1 MPATAISAVGI
12 PNAGTSRSSIGLSIC
27 IPVLNEERAIGET
40 LERCLSIRDAL
51 REAGVGDLEVLAV
64 DDGSRDGTA
73 DCIRQF
79 PEVRLIQHP
88 VNRGYGA
95 ALKTGFEAA
104 RHELIGFIDAD
115 ATYPAEKFP
124 SLCRTLLDERAD
136 LVVGS
141 RMSGLDSEMPV
152 TRRIGNM
159 LFAWLLSLIGG
170 TRVTDTASGMRVFK
184 REALHLLSPLPD
196 GLNLTP
202 VMSARAMHEEM
213 RVVEVAI
220 PYNDRVGQS
229 HLRIGADGVR
239 FLQTIVWT
247 VLTYNP
253 VRIFGLVG
261 LAGIALAAAVGVW
274 LVAARL
280 SGITA
285 LGSWGAFAVFGGLVA
300 GVAGISVFAMGASF
314 NYLVSLFHHRP
325 IRQGLFRRP
334 LISTPIERWF
344 LPSGLVAT
352 VAGAAIAAAS
362 VALSFGGWP
371 IERLWLYLSASAL
384 SVLVGI
390 QLCLSWLMMS
400 VLRELAQRAAV
411 ERS

>member
-1 MPATAISAVGI
+1 
-12 PNAGTSRSSIGLSIC
+12 
-27 IPVLNEERAIGET
+27 
-40 LERCLSIRDAL
+40 
-51 REAGVGDLEVLAV
+51 
-64 DDGSRDGTA
+64 
-73 DCIRQF
+73 
-79 PEVRLIQHP
+79 VRLIQHA

-95 ALKTGFEAA
+95 ALKTGFDAA
-104 RHELIGFIDAD
+104 SHDLIGFIDAD

-124 SLCRTLLDERAD
+124 ALCRALLTEQAD

-141 RMSGLDSEMPV
+141 RMAGSDSHMPA
-152 TRRIGNM
+152 TRRLGNT
-159 LFAWLLSLIGG
+159 LFAWLLTLIGSA
-170 TRVTDTASGMRVFK
+170 RVTDTASGMRVFK
-184 REALHLLSPLPD
+184 REALQVLSPLPD

-202 VMSARAMHEEM
+202 VMSARALHEEL

-220 PYNDRVGQS
+220 PYNDRVGPS
-229 HLRIGADGVR
+229 HLRIGADGLR

-253 VRIFGLVG
+253 VRVFGLIG
-261 LAGIALAAAVGVW
+261 LAGIVLAAAVGAW
-274 LVAARL
+274 LVGARL

-285 LGSWGAFAVFGGLVA
+285 LGSWGTFAVFGGLVS
-300 GVAGISVFAMGASF
+300 GVAGISIFAMGASF
-314 NYLVSLFHHRP
+314 NYLVSLFHRRP

-334 LISTPIERWF
+334 LINTPIERWF
-344 LPSGLVAT
+344 LPSGLAAVT
-352 VAGAAIAAAS
+352 AGAAIAVIS
-362 VALSFGGWP
+362 QALALGGWP
-371 IERLWLYLSASAL
+371 IARLWLYLSASAL

>member
-1 MPATAISAVGI
+1 
-12 PNAGTSRSSIGLSIC
+12 LSIC
-27 IPVLNEERAIGET
+27 IPVLNEERAIGAT
-40 LERCLSIRDAL
+40 LERCLSIRGAL
-51 REAGVGDLEVLAV
+51 REAGVDDLEVVAV

-73 DCIRQF
+73 ECIRKF
-79 PEVRLIQHP
+79 PEVRLIQHTI
-88 VNRGYGA
+88 NRGYGA

-104 RHELIGFIDAD
+104 RHDLIGFIDAD

-124 SLCRTLLDERAD
+124 ALCRALLDKEAD

-141 RMSGLDSEMPV
+141 RMAGSDSQMPA
-152 TRRIGNM
+152 TRRLGNT
-159 LFAWLLSLIGG
+159 LFAWLLTVIGSEK
-170 TRVTDTASGMRVFK
+170 VTDTASGMRVF
-184 REALHLLSPLPD
+184 RRGALSLLSPLPD

-202 VMSARAMHEEM
+202 VMSARALHEQM

-229 HLRIGADGVR
+229 HLRIGADGLR
-239 FLQTIVWT
+239 FLHTIVWT

-253 VRIFGLVG
+253 VRIFGLIG
-261 LAGIALAAAVGVW
+261 LSGIALAVAIGVW
-274 LVAARL
+274 LVTARL
-280 SGITA
+280 SGITT
-285 LGSWGAFAVFGGLVA
+285 LGAWGAFAVFGALVA

-314 NYLVSLFHHRP
+314 NYLVSLFHRRP

-334 LISTPIERWF
+334 LIDTPIERWF
-344 LPSGLVAT
+344 LPAGLGAT
-352 VAGAAIAAAS
+352 AAGCVIAATS
-362 VALSFGGWP
+362 VALSLGGWP

-400 VLRELAQRAAV
+400 VLHELAQRAAV